1 MKQFNAFSPARI
13 PDEAEELAP
22 DVEGGL
28 GLFVAF
34 KLMLEMFRPCIC
46 CLIWDIL
53 CPDMAAW
60 LDIRG

>member
-1 MKQFNAFSPARI
+1 MKQFNAFNPARI

-60 LDIRG
+60 LAI